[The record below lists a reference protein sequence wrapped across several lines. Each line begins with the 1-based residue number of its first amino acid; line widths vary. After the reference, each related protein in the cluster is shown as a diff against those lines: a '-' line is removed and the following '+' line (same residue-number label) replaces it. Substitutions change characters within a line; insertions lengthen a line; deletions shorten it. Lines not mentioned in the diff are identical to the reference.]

1 MDEADSG
8 ALILTI
14 EPSHGGA
21 FERRFEA
28 ESFTIG
34 RSSKADLVILDATM
48 SREHARI
55 YRSGNYW
62 HIADLQSRNGTR
74 VNGELLTEP
83 RDVLPGDVVVL
94 GGCRLTFG
102 VGLGERPTPSPSSGE
117 IRGQSFLRPASD
129 ILKASS
135 RQFKALAEAEHVH
148 LRRIAERLQTL
159 IEVNR
164 ALART
169 MSLDDILELILHRAF
184 QQLKPEEGGVFLT
197 RPDGT
202 VYRAVSRP
210 AAAEGQTLF
219 TSKTLSNEVVAK
231 GQAALVQDA
240 QMDERF
246 GASDSVMRSGI
257 HSLIAAPLLE
267 PDGSTLGMIALC
279 SRSVAR
285 QFQEDDLELLTSLA
299 SVAALR
305 IRNVALAEEAAA
317 RRRLDDEMALAR
329 AIQVALYPKVI
340 PEPPGYEIRATNI
353 PSRKVSGDLF
363 QVMTRKEGKECVLM
377 VADVSGKGLG
387 AALLTASLEA
397 LCAAPLEAGRAPDRV
412 FSRVSTL
419 LHRRTTPERYATA
432 VIGVLR
438 PETGT
443 VRYANAGHNPGLLVR
458 RPGTLQRLAAT
469 GVPLGM
475 FPEGR
480 YRSETVTLAPGDAL
494 VLFTDGIVDARN
506 PEDEEYGIERLERIV
521 VESRLRP
528 ARNLAQAIEDD
539 LEAFVRGVPFADDR
553 TLVVLR
559 RSPAEPRHEA
569 SQVPPT

>member
-1 MDEADSG
+1 MSDLDSDV
-8 ALILTI
+8 LLLTI

-28 ESFTIG
+28 ESFTVG
-34 RSSKADLVILDATM
+34 RSSKADLVILDATL

-55 YRSGNYW
+55 YRTGNGW

-83 RDVLPGDVVVL
+83 REVLPGDVVSL
-94 GGCRLTFG
+94 GGCRLTIG
-102 VGLGERPTPSPSSGE
+102 AGLGERPTPSPSSGE

-135 RQFKALAEAEHVH
+135 RQFKALAETEHVQ

-159 IEVNR
+159 MEVNR

-169 MSLDDILELILHRAF
+169 VALDDLLELILHRAF

-202 VYRAVSRP
+202 VYRALSRP

-240 QMDERF
+240 QIDERF
-246 GASDSVMRSGI
+246 GASDSVMRSGV

-317 RRRLDDEMALAR
+317 RRRLDDEIALAR
-329 AIQVALYPKVI
+329 KIQVALYPEHI
-340 PEPPGYEIRATNI
+340 PQPPGYEVMAFNV
-353 PSRKVSGDLF
+353 PSRKISGDLF
-363 QVMTRKEGKECVLM
+363 QVLTRKEGKEFVLL
-377 VADVSGKGLG
+377 VVDVSGKGLG

-397 LCAAPLEAGRAPDRV
+397 LCAAPLEAGRSPDRV
-412 FSRVSTL
+412 FARVSTL
-419 LHRRTTPERYATA
+419 LHRRTAPERYATA
-432 VIGVLR
+432 LLAVLR
-438 PETGT
+438 PSTGT

-458 RPGTLQRLAAT
+458 QSGTLQKLSAT

-475 FPEGR
+475 FPSGT
-480 YRSETVTLAPGDAL
+480 YRCEAVTLAPGDAL
-494 VLFTDGIVDARN
+494 ILFTDGIVEARN
-506 PEDEEYGIERLERIV
+506 PAEEEYGVERLESAIV
-521 VESRLRP
+521 ENRLKS
-528 ARNLAQAIEDD
+528 AGDLAQAIERD
-539 LEAFVRGVPFADDR
+539 LDAFVKEVPFADDR
-553 TLVVLR
+553 TLVILR
-559 RSPAEPRHEA
+559 RLPAEAQKVA
-569 SQVPPT
+569 SQAHPH